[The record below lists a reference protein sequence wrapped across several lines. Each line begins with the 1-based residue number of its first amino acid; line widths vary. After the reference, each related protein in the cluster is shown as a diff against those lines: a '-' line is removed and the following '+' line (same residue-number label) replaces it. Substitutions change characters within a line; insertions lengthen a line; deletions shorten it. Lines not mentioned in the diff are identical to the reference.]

1 MKMQKRLL
9 CIALALVLAVGNLP
23 VALAEGEPS
32 VTSTIGIE
40 PGYANEVQQGESGYQ
55 NGYHTYTFPQLEV
68 TQPGNQPIKSV
79 VVQFSRAIQSGDAI
93 QAANPAAAGITSVSA
108 GAG

>member
-23 VALAEGEPS
+23 VVLAEGEPS

-40 PGYANEVQQGESGYQ
+40 PGLSLI
-55 NGYHTYTFPQLEV
+55 H
-68 TQPGNQPIKSV
+68 I
-79 VVQFSRAIQSGDAI
+79 
-93 QAANPAAAGITSVSA
+93 
-108 GAG
+108 